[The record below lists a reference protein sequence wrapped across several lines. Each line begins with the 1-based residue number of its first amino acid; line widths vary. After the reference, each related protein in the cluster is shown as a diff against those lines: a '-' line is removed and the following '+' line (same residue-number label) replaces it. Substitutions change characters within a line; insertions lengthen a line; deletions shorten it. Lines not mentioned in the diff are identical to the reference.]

1 MRESAIGGL
10 HSSQPCAKTVTTSRP
25 RRSYE
30 QAGHQAADEGAPD
43 MTNRIMMLHG
53 DQVAYRDEG
62 VGEVLLLIH
71 GMGGSSASWRALVPE
86 LARKYRV
93 IAPDLLGHGDSDKPR
108 GDYSLGAFAVWLRDF
123 LDALGIPKITLIG
136 HSLGGGIAM
145 QFAHQHRD
153 YCRRLVLISSG
164 GLGSEVGRLLRMLS
178 LPGAELVLP
187 LIASRPAIAVGNA
200 LRARSGDRTATRF
213 SETWR
218 AQAALANRDNRQA
231 FLRTL
236 RSVVDHRGQS
246 VCALNRL
253 VNAHLPALIISGEQD
268 RVIPVGHAHAAHKA
282 LPNSR
287 LHVLP
292 GVWHHPQVERPTTVA
307 TLIEDF
313 IAGSEK
319 HPRPPGADRV
329 VRAIDTQ
336 RRIVHVLPFKPDKRF
351 SAPWKSATGPHARRI
366 SRRRSRSQVL
376 TAADEYWLTS

>member
-1 MRESAIGGL
+1 
-10 HSSQPCAKTVTTSRP
+10 
-25 RRSYE
+25 
-30 QAGHQAADEGAPD
+30 
-43 MTNRIMMLHG
+43 MTNRMMMLHG
-53 DQVAYRDEG
+53 DRVAYRDEG

-71 GMGGSSASWRALVPE
+71 GMGGNSASWRAVMPE
-86 LARKYRV
+86 LSRKYRV
-93 IAPDLLGHGDSDKPR
+93 IAPDLMGHGQSDKPR

-123 LDALGIPKITLIG
+123 LDALGISKVTLIG

-164 GLGSEVGRLLRMLS
+164 GLGSDVGRLLRMLS

-187 LIASRPAIAVGNA
+187 LIGSRPVTAVGNA
-200 LRARSGDRTATRF
+200 LRARSSDHEASRF

-218 AQAALANRDNRQA
+218 AQAALSNRDNRRA

-253 VNAHLPALIISGEQD
+253 HLNAQLPALIISGELD
-268 RVIPVGHAHAAHKA
+268 RVIPVAHAHAAHKA

-292 GVWHHPQVERPTTVA
+292 GIWHHPQVERPTAVA
-307 TLIEDF
+307 ALIDDF
-313 IAGSEK
+313 IAESAER
-319 HPRPPGADRV
+319 PRLTSAN
-329 VRAIDTQ
+329 RAVQAGDTYH
-336 RRIVHVLPFKPDKRF
+336 RIVHVLPFKPDKRPRI
-351 SAPWKSATGPHARRI
+351 SAPWKNRTGPHATVGRI

-376 TAADEYWLTS
+376 AAADEYQLTS